1 MIQKARKHVLDSI
14 EKINGCEYISVEN
27 AMEAVDIMQ
36 KEMGDAFNSLFRGGC
51 FTEMHFDFDP
61 MEGNKLNI
69 TITGRQ

>member
-14 EKINGCEYISVEN
+14 EKINGSEYISVEN

-36 KEMGDAFNSLFRGGC
+36 KEMGDAFNSFFRGGC

-69 TITGRQ
+69 TITGRK

>member
-14 EKINGCEYISVEN
+14 VKIEGKEYVSIEN

-61 MEGNKLNI
+61 MKGNKLNI